1 MSVIKH
7 KARHSGP
14 VVTISWNTQ
23 LDVRSRVDVGVG
35 ARRRLP
41 AILGQIGAG
50 KRVMMLA
57 QPYMAAHW
65 FSDLMSALTSDDY
78 QVSTLEVPD
87 GEACKSTDTLFKV
100 WEDLQ
105 DRGFDRKDTIVAMG
119 GGAVCDLAGF
129 VASTY
134 LRGLN
139 FISIP
144 TSLLAQVDASIGGK
158 TAINLPSGKNLAGTF
173 YFPRAVLVDPELLST
188 LPARQFTSG
197 LSEMIKYALIEET
210 VGATTAYEPGPK
222 PLLDIMEKNF
232 NGSFSYDNPVLPGLL
247 SSCIKMKLSVVGKD
261 PYEAGLRRCLN
272 LGHTLG
278 HAVEKASQFKVTHGE
293 AVAIGLAFAL
303 RLSVLKKRIDKE
315 SMKRVESLL
324 KKLGLPI
331 QIPDELPK
339 NKLVEAMGFDKKRQG
354 KSLKFVLPHTRLGL
368 VDFDANMP
376 LTELAEML

>member
-1 MSVIKH
+1 MSAIRH
-7 KARHSGP
+7 KARHTGP

-23 LDVRSRVDVGVG
+23 LDVRSRVDVGLG

-50 KRVMMLA
+50 RRVLMLA

-65 FSDLMSALTSDDY
+65 FSDMMSTLTSDEY

-87 GEACKSTDTLFKV
+87 GEACKSTDTLLKV

-105 DRGFDRKDTIVAMG
+105 DRGFDRKDTVVAVG

-139 FISIP
+139 LISIP
-144 TSLLAQVDASIGGK
+144 TSLLAQVDAAIGGK

-173 YFPRAVLVDPELLST
+173 YFPRAVLVDPEILST
-188 LPARQFTSG
+188 LPPRQFTSG
-197 LSEMIKYALIEET
+197 MAEMLKYALIEET
-210 VGATTAYEPGPK
+210 VGANTAYDTGAK
-222 PLLDIMEKNF
+222 PLLDVMEKNF
-232 NGSFSYDNPVLPGLL
+232 NSSFAYDHSVLPGLI
-247 SSCIKMKLSVVGKD
+247 SSCIKMKLSVVAKD
-261 PYEAGLRRCLN
+261 PQEAGLRRCLN

-278 HAVEKASQFKVTHGE
+278 HAVEKASRFKITHGE

-303 RLSVLKKRIDKE
+303 RVSVLKKRIDKD
-315 SMKRVESLL
+315 SMKRMESLL
-324 KKLGLPI
+324 KKLSLPI
-331 QIPDELPK
+331 DVPAELTK
-339 NKLVEAMGFDKKRQG
+339 DKLVDAMGFDKKRQG
-354 KSLKFVLPHTRLGL
+354 KAIKFVLPHTKLGL
-368 VDFDANMP
+368 VDFDASIP
-376 LTELAEML
+376 LSDLADML